1 MRWSCWKRQR
11 RQRDAAAP
19 LEAPPP
25 SLSLPPPLPSQPAA
39 PQPALGALN
48 PALGGPNP
56 ALGALQARETVVAG
70 GHNHPPSPPLLAPLA
85 GEAEIAERDGHPGA
99 ALNPDTAAATTAV
112 NPDGPEILNPDDMG
126 WCSTSDLGGLS
137 LEEGPGG
144 VAAGP
149 GRVAGGPGGTKEGN
163 IGTGADAATSSAA
176 DLPALA
182 TAMDVG
188 STWMN
193 DGVNDGEGWDDIG
206 GGLSS
211 PEEGG
216 GIINEDVIMMGGG
229 GGEDEPTEP
238 KPIPPPF

>member
-1 MRWSCWKRQR
+1 MELLEAAAAAADGAVAPAAPAALNPDAAALAAVNP
-11 RQRDAAAP
+11 DAAAP

-85 GEAEIAERDGHPGA
+85 GEAERDGGSSGA
-99 ALNPDTAAATTAV
+99 ALNPDAAAATTAV

-137 LEEGPGG
+137 SEEGPGGVAGGPGGVAGGSGGVAGGPGG

-149 GRVAGGPGGTKEGN
+149 GATYTAAEEGN
-163 IGTGADAATSSAA
+163 IVTRADVAASSAA

-182 TAMDVG
+182 TTMD
-188 STWMN
+188 
-193 DGVNDGEGWDDIG
+193 ERWDD
-206 GGLSS
+206 
-211 PEEGG
+211 
-216 GIINEDVIMMGGG
+216 MMG
-229 GGEDEPTEP
+229 
-238 KPIPPPF
+238 